1 MIRINLLPHR
11 EEKRKARRQQFFVL
25 AGLVSVLAGLI
36 VFAGYGLI
44 DQMISAQMAKNA
56 FLKSEVA
63 VLDKQID
70 EIKRLREQTQ
80 LLLSRKQ
87 VIESLQRDRSEAV
100 HLLNELA
107 SQTPEGIYLKTI
119 KQDGGKIVVAG
130 FTQSNSR
137 VSHLMRNIEASSLVE
152 KPVLQEIKTV
162 VVGKRKL
169 NEFSLNFQMKRAADD
184 KSAMASAGGV
194 SGAKK

>member
-25 AGLVSVLAGLI
+25 AGLVSVLAAVI

-44 DQMISAQMAKNA
+44 DQMISAQLAKNN
-56 FLKSEVA
+56 FLKAEVA

-119 KQDGGKIVVAG
+119 KQDGGKIVVTG

-137 VSHLMRNIEASSLVE
+137 VSHLMRNIEASSLIE

-169 NEFSLNFQMKRAADD
+169 NEFSLSFQMKRPTDD
-184 KSAMASAGGV
+184 KSATVST
-194 SGAKK
+194 SGAAGAPK